1 MTEFLTPENNTEA
14 VDTPM
19 EKLIDLN
26 TASKTQLM
34 SLPAIGRVLSQ
45 RIMDARPITSLEAL
59 AAVPGI
65 SNSVLD
71 KIQPF
76 ITFDEPGEVPEEP
89 DAVHP
94 TRMAAESLDALEAL
108 LDETPAPSED
118 STDEVQPLPIE
129 ESSTEPPTEELSAPP
144 PIEEAQPV
152 PINTEEEQSASS
164 AEEVTLVEEE
174 PPTGEEPPASPIEE
188 EPLTSK
194 EPTALPPASAPRGIS
209 RTQAVWMV
217 FGSALISMLLAIIF
231 TLAVLSGINGG
242 LRYAANTDMRRTARE
257 LGTLQNQIDALGND
271 VDGLRTRLDSLDTL
285 SGRVTDLEN
294 DAADFHKSISALD
307 EGLGQ
312 MQTTIDETQTSL
324 DDLATQV
331 ETVNEQQTT
340 FSAFFESLRDTL
352 IEYFGPS
359 TPATPESQNSP
370 MEGTAT
376 PTTTATPT
384 PQASPTP
391 QATP

>member
-1 MTEFLTPENNTEA
+1 MTEFPTPENNTEEVNTA
-14 VDTPM
+14 I
-19 EKLIDLN
+19 EELIDLN
-26 TASKTQLM
+26 TANKTQLM
-34 SLPAIGRVLSQ
+34 SLPAIGRVLAQ

-65 SNSVLD
+65 SASVLD
-71 KIQPF
+71 KIQPL
-76 ITFDEPGEVPEEP
+76 ITFDEPGEVTGEP
-89 DAVHP
+89 DTMHP

-108 LDETPAPSED
+108 LDETPAPSEG
-118 STDEVQPLPIE
+118 STDEVQPLPIA
-129 ESSTEPPTEELSAPP
+129 EPPTEELPAPP
-144 PIEEAQPV
+144 PAEEAQP
-152 PINTEEEQSASS
+152 ISIDA
-164 AEEVTLVEEE
+164 AEEPST
-174 PPTGEEPPASPIEE
+174 PPIEEEPPASPAEE
-188 EPLTSK
+188 EPPIPQ
-194 EPTALPPASAPRGIS
+194 EPTARPPAPAPRGIS
-209 RTQAVWMV
+209 RTQAAWMV

-242 LRYAANTDMRRTARE
+242 LRYASNTDMRRAAHE

-271 VDGLRTRLDSLDTL
+271 VDGLRTRLDSLDAL

-294 DAADFHKSISALD
+294 DAAGLHKDLSALD

-312 MQTTIDETQTSL
+312 MQTSIDEIQTSL

-331 ETVNEQQTT
+331 EAVNEQQNT

-359 TPATPESQNSP
+359 NAATPESQLPP
-370 MEGTAT
+370 MEGTAVPTST
-376 PTTTATPT
+376 PTPT